1 MRNQFFTN
9 KEGISKYKKE
19 KARKMVDYA
28 IEVRN
33 LQEVYKLELVR
44 QEREK
49 QVSIAASFIG
59 NEKAFI
65 SLKE

>member
-1 MRNQFFTN
+1 
-9 KEGISKYKKE
+9 
-19 KARKMVDYA
+19 MVDYA
-28 IEVRN
+28 IKVRN
-33 LQEVYKLELVR
+33 FQGVDKLELVR
-44 QEREK
+44 EEREK

>member
-1 MRNQFFTN
+1 
-9 KEGISKYKKE
+9 
-19 KARKMVDYA
+19 MVDYA
-28 IEVRN
+28 IKVSN
-33 LQEVYKLELVR
+33 FQEVDKLELVR

-49 QVSIAASFIG
+49 QVSIADSFIG